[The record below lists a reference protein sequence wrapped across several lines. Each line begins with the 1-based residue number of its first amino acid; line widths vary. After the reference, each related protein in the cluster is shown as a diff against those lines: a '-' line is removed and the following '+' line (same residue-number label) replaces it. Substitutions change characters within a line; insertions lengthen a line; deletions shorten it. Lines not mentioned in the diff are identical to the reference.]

1 MSKTHQVNFIGYFL
15 FILLIVGLDQGV
27 KFIAQGIIPTVHNN
41 GIVFGLFT
49 GYSFYFVLLG
59 FIFLIEII
67 KKNHFS
73 SSSALL
79 IGGGIANL
87 IDRLRFGYVVDYID
101 LKSLFTYIG
110 IDNIRLPVFNI
121 ADLAITLGAILL
133 IYNLLKKEKKN
144 V

>member
-1 MSKTHQVNFIGYFL
+1 MFKTRQVNFLGYL
-15 FILLIVGLDQGV
+15 LLILLIIGIDQGV

-41 GIVFGLFT
+41 GVVFGLFPD
-49 GYSFYFVLLG
+49 YSFYPVLLG

-67 KKNHFS
+67 IKNHFS
-73 SSSALL
+73 SASALL
-79 IGGGIANL
+79 IGGGVANL

-101 LKSLFTYIG
+101 LKYLLSTVG
-110 IDNIRLPVFNI
+110 VGTTRLPVFNSADI
-121 ADLAITLGAILL
+121 AIALGAILL